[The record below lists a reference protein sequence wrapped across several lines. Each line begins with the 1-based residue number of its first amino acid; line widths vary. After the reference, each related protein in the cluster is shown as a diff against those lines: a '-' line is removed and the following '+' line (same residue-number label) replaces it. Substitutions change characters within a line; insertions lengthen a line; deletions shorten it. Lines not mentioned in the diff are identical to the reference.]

1 MWGWIAMDMS
11 QYIEI
16 FIEETKEH
24 VQNLNQS
31 LLQLEKNP
39 TDMVIL
45 NEIFRVAHTLKGMAG
60 TMGFT
65 KMTTLTHDMEDVLQA
80 IRSGEI
86 KINTKLVDIL
96 FKCLDAL
103 EIYLNSIINE
113 GKEGD
118 FYCEEIINTLRKI
131 IEDKTIDIE
140 MEIEF
145 KKEQVKE
152 EIRTGA
158 GFTADFVTN
167 IYEQNVIN
175 KAAEMNINAYKIT
188 IAINNACVL
197 KSARAFIIFQTLE
210 RYSEII
216 KSNPHVEDIE
226 DEKFDFEFTVVV
238 VSKESQDFL
247 RKELDSISEV
257 DSILIGHMES
267 KPINDNESQTSK
279 SQTESNIKEKQP
291 VIEEMKSIEKEKDV
305 GMSMPVMETI
315 NEIEMMEKNITEIKA
330 AQAVK
335 SAKTGKT
342 VRVDIDRLDVLMN
355 LVSEL
360 IIIKTRLEGIEGVQR
375 TQNYNEAVEYLE
387 RITTSLHDAVMKVRM
402 VPIEMVFNRFPRM
415 IRDLSRE
422 TGKEINLIM
431 SGEETELDRTVID
444 EIGDP
449 LIHLLRNSVDHGI
462 EGPDKRKEAGKK
474 LAGTINLRA
483 YQDGNNV
490 VIEVEDD
497 GRGINLEKVKKKALD
512 MGIVTKDTLN
522 TLSKK
527 ELINLLFR
535 PSFST
540 AEKVTDLSGRGVGL
554 DVVKTK
560 IEALGGAIEV
570 ETEDGKGSK
579 FIIRLPLTLA
589 IIQALL
595 VLIGNEKFAIPLS
608 SIREIINIDSKDIK
622 LVQQQEVIIL
632 RKSVIPIVRLDKVL
646 DVTKGDLESSQVT
659 VVVVKKGEKLSG
671 FVVDN
676 LIGQQEIVIKS
687 LGKLLVGINSIAG
700 ATILGDGQVALIIDV
715 NSLA

>member
-1 MWGWIAMDMS
+1 MDMS

-16 FIEETKEH
+16 FIEEAKEH

-39 TDMVIL
+39 NDMVIL

-65 KMTTLTHDMEDVLQA
+65 KMATLTHDMEDVLQS

-103 EIYLNSIINE
+103 EIYLNSIISVGN
-113 GKEGD
+113 EGD
-118 FYCEEIINTLRKI
+118 FYCEDIINMLRKI
-131 IEDKTIDIE
+131 IKTKSIDIE
-140 MEIEF
+140 VKIDCP
-145 KKEQVKE
+145 KDEQTWENDIKD
-152 EIRTGA
+152 IGYTGK
-158 GFTADFVTN
+158 FVTD

-175 KAAEMNINAYKIT
+175 RAIKMNVNAYKVT
-188 IAINNACVL
+188 VVINKGCIL
-197 KSARAFIIFQTLE
+197 KSARAFVIFQTLE
-210 RYSEII
+210 RYCEII
-216 KSNPHVEDIE
+216 KSVPRVEDIE
-226 DEKFDFEFTVVV
+226 DEKFDSEFTLIVVT
-238 VSKESQDFL
+238 KQSQQFL
-247 RKELDSISEV
+247 QKELNSIAEV
-257 DSILIGHMES
+257 ETVIISDVES
-267 KPINDNESQTSK
+267 KLLEGEEAEDSLVQNVPQNQAEDNTAD
-279 SQTESNIKEKQP
+279 
-291 VIEEMKSIEKEKDV
+291 IENEETDV
-305 GMSMPVMETI
+305 S
-315 NEIEMMEKNITEIKA
+315 EKNSAESKTAQISKA
-330 AQAVK
+330 
-335 SAKTGKT
+335 AKTGKT

-360 IIIKTRLEGIEGVQR
+360 IIIKTRLEGLEGVQR

-422 TGKEINLIM
+422 TGKEINLVM

-449 LIHLLRNSVDHGI
+449 LIHMLRNSADHGI
-462 EGPDKRKEAGKK
+462 ESPDKRKEDGKNPV
-474 LAGTINLRA
+474 GTINLRA

-497 GRGINLEKVKKKALD
+497 GAGINVEKVKKKMVETGLAS
-512 MGIVTKDTLN
+512 KDTIN

-527 ELINLLFR
+527 DIINYLFR

-540 AEKVTDLSGRGVGL
+540 AEKVTDISGRGVGL

-560 IEALGGAIEV
+560 IEALGGVIEV
-570 ETEDGKGSK
+570 ETEHGKGSK

-595 VLIGNEKFAIPLS
+595 VLIGEEKFAIPLS
-608 SIREIINIDSKDIK
+608 SIREIINIDLKDIK
-622 LVQQQEVIIL
+622 MVQKQEVIVL
-632 RKSVIPIVRLDKVL
+632 RNNVIPIIRLGEVL
-646 DVTKGDLESSQVT
+646 DVPDTQTDSSQVT
-659 VVVVKKGEKLSG
+659 VVVVRKGEKLSG

-687 LGKLLVGINSIAG
+687 LGRLLVGIKSIAG